1 MYKRQAA
8 RGDGA
13 FSRLANENVDETRDI
28 LLRDWEAARA
38 SATNTARETETE
50 TTHVSTFVHELETAR
65 GAKLPAFAWVSA
77 AALRALSD
85 SESLEPF
92 VNAVWSG
99 KPLVIPTDD
108 AELATRAR
116 SFADAA
122 RSRVDASLS
131 ANDASLSAF
140 EATMHLVYRIAPRY
154 AIALIDVL
162 DKDINTFI
170 MRVREWYGWHFP
182 ELVKVISDNY
192 MYARIALAVKDKA
205 TLTSDGLKM
214 LAEITG
220 DEDKA
225 KEVIEAAKASMG
237 QDISPVDLVN
247 IEAFAKRVI
256 SLAEYR
262 KSLHEYLANK
272 MTAVRF
278 VRRSFRD
285 FFLVSR
291 DGFWFS
297 ASSSVP
303 RAASRKAVFMMIMIT
318 YHRPE
323 LNSLDR
329 YTSCTTLTR
338 GRRRARDPRDSRR
351 PTTTR
356 GARAKRANAPTALA
370 RLD

>member
-1 MYKRQAA
+1 M
-8 RGDGA
+8 
-13 FSRLANENVDETRDI
+13 TRFGK
-28 LLRDWEAARA
+28 
-38 SATNTARETETE
+38 
-50 TTHVSTFVHELETAR
+50 VV
-65 GAKLPAFAWVSA
+65 KLKGFKPFVSA
-77 AALRALSD
+77 ANALGEINAI
-85 SESLEPF
+85 SESQCSDDLKHFLEMNLPK
-92 VNAVWSG
+92 V
-99 KPLVIPTDD
+99 K
-108 AELATRAR
+108 
-116 SFADAA
+116 
-122 RSRVDASLS
+122 DASKAKFKLGVS
-131 ANDASLSAF
+131 DPKLGNSIG
-140 EATMHLVYRIAPRY
+140 EATSIPCVCNDHMGEILRGCRTHFSRFIKGLKDGDYEKAQLGLAHSYSRAKVKFNVNRSDNMIIN

-182 ELVKVISDNY
+182 ELVKVINDNY
-192 MYARIALAVKDKA
+192 MYARVALAVKDKA

-262 KSLHEYLANK
+262 KSLHEYLASK
-272 MTAVRF
+272 MSAVRLRGKSSTISRRTRVFLFSSASRVF
-278 VRRSFRD
+278 VRDTKRFFR
-285 FFLVSR
+285 VSR
-291 DGFWFS
+291 ARVYRF
-297 ASSSVP
+297 SVP

-338 GRRRARDPRDSRR
+338 GRRRARDPRERDARR
-351 PTTTR
+351 
-356 GARAKRANAPTALA
+356 
-370 RLD
+370 